1 MREIVYSV
9 SGTKD
14 KIKNAI
20 GLNVKLKVNRGRNK
34 IEMIEGIT
42 SIESNI
48 LSLFS
53 SIKIIKIHGT
63 SNLVMLLELNL
74 IQQQVKLPTLT
85 NIKRD
90 CISKI
95 TISHGIYSNN

>member
-34 IEMIEGIT
+34 IEMIEGVLENAYPNIFTVRLKTGSLVSFSYSDVIT
-42 SIESNI
+42 KHVRF
-48 LSLFS
+48 L
-53 SIKIIKIHGT
+53 
-63 SNLVMLLELNL
+63 
-74 IQQQVKLPTLT
+74 
-85 NIKRD
+85 
-90 CISKI
+90 
-95 TISHGIYSNN
+95 

>member
-34 IEMIEGIT
+34 IEMIEGIL
-42 SIESNI
+42 ENAYPNI
-48 LSLFS
+48 FTVRLKTGSLVSFS
-53 SIKIIKIHGT
+53 YSD
-63 SNLVMLLELNL
+63 V
-74 IQQQVKLPTLT
+74 
-85 NIKRD
+85 
-90 CISKI
+90 I
-95 TISHGIYSNN
+95 TKHVRFL

>member
-34 IEMIEGIT
+34 VEIIEGTLENAYPNIFTVRLKTGALTSFAYSDVIT
-42 SIESNI
+42 R
-48 LSLFS
+48 
-53 SIKIIKIHGT
+53 H
-63 SNLVMLLELNL
+63 
-74 IQQQVKLPTLT
+74 VKFM
-85 NIKRD
+85 
-90 CISKI
+90 
-95 TISHGIYSNN
+95 

>member
-34 IEMIEGIT
+34 IEMIEGIL
-42 SIESNI
+42 ENAYPNI
-48 LSLFS
+48 FTVRLKTGSLMSFS
-53 SIKIIKIHGT
+53 YSD
-63 SNLVMLLELNL
+63 V
-74 IQQQVKLPTLT
+74 
-85 NIKRD
+85 
-90 CISKI
+90 I
-95 TISHGIYSNN
+95 TKNVRFL

>member
-34 IEMIEGIT
+34 IEMIEGIL
-42 SIESNI
+42 ENAYPNI
-48 LSLFS
+48 FTVRLKTGSLVSFS
-53 SIKIIKIHGT
+53 YSD
-63 SNLVMLLELNL
+63 V
-74 IQQQVKLPTLT
+74 
-85 NIKRD
+85 
-90 CISKI
+90 I
-95 TISHGIYSNN
+95 TKNVRFL

>member
-34 IEMIEGIT
+34 IEMIEGVLENAYPNIFTVRLKTGSLVSFSYSDVIT
-42 SIESNI
+42 
-48 LSLFS
+48 
-53 SIKIIKIHGT
+53 KH
-63 SNLVMLLELNL
+63 
-74 IQQQVKLPTLT
+74 VKFM
-85 NIKRD
+85 
-90 CISKI
+90 
-95 TISHGIYSNN
+95 

>member
-34 IEMIEGIT
+34 IEMIEGIL
-42 SIESNI
+42 ENAYPNI
-48 LSLFS
+48 FTVRLKTGSLVSFS
-53 SIKIIKIHGT
+53 YSDVITKH
-63 SNLVMLLELNL
+63 
-74 IQQQVKLPTLT
+74 VKFM
-85 NIKRD
+85 
-90 CISKI
+90 
-95 TISHGIYSNN
+95 